1 MEFQATLRR
10 TDRVREVKAGGSGCM
25 ESCSDEDLAA
35 KFVAGE
41 DGSLAETYRRWSSSV
56 YGVALRCLQ
65 SVSDA
70 EDVTQQVFVAAW
82 RSRANFKGESGSLPG
97 WLMGITRHRIAD
109 RSAQRGRDLRL
120 VNVVGRSSDRAIER
134 SPARDVTDRLLLA
147 DELGRLSDPRRTI
160 LRLAFYEDLTYAQI
174 ADKLNLPLGTVK
186 SHARRG
192 LLHLRTR
199 LKEVS

>member
-1 MEFQATLRR
+1 MEIQATLPR
-10 TDRVREVKAGGSGCM
+10 TDRVHEVRAGGLERM
-25 ESCSDEDLAA
+25 EACSDEDLAA
-35 KFVAGE
+35 KFVVGE
-41 DGSLAETYRRWSSSV
+41 DGSLAEAYRRWSSSV
-56 YGVALRCLQ
+56 YGFALRALQ
-65 SVSDA
+65 SASDA

-82 RSRANFKGESGSLPG
+82 RSRANFIGESGSLPG

-109 RSAQRGRDLRL
+109 RAAQRGRDLRL
-120 VNVVGRSSDRAIER
+120 VNVVGRSAGPDIEQ

-160 LRLAFYEDLTYAQI
+160 LRLAFYEDQTYAQI

-192 LLHLRTR
+192 LLHLRSR